1 MNAHELLLQRFI
13 DNELSHDE
21 QRQLLE
27 ALHDDPDLRRQLLEM
42 ERIVADAE
50 QLPRLVPS
58 RESIRGVMEHLEP
71 MRAESA
77 SASKD

>member
-27 ALHDDPDLRRQLLEM
+27 ALQDDPALRRHLLEM
-42 ERIVADAE
+42 ERIVAATFE
-50 QLPRLVPS
+50 PPS
-58 RESIRGVMEHLEP
+58 SVTV
-71 MRAESA
+71 
-77 SASKD
+77 